1 MKSPLCYEVRSYEFP
16 LRIGAI
22 SLFSS
27 TTFANACIVYV
38 GRAGRRIPS
47 AHGNR
52 SLFLLSIFITLLLFL
67 CWGRER
73 NSLFAQG
80 RFHYSLLLRLPMPVL
95 FMLGRAGQRIPS
107 AHGNRSLFLLST
119 FITLLLFLCGEERTS
134 SDLLP
139 SVTHC
144 SLPRAYNYCRMQE
157 ESHSLRRR
165 NSSDLPPPPR
175 IAPCREFTIT
185 IEYKKAM
192 MMCVA
197 GIRQT

>member
-1 MKSPLCYEVRSYEFP
+1 MRSG
-16 LRIGAI
+16 LA
-22 SLFSS
+22 
-27 TTFANACIVYV
+27 
-38 GRAGRRIPS
+38 
-47 AHGNR
+47 
-52 SLFLLSIFITLLLFL
+52 
-67 CWGRER
+67 

-139 SVTHC
+139 PPRFAPYREFAITVECKKAMMMCVAGIHQTLLSATLC
-144 SLPRAYNYCRMQE
+144 FLPRVYKYHRMQE
-157 ESHSLRRR
+157 EPHSLRRR
-165 NSSDLPPPPR
+165 NSHDPPPSS

-185 IEYKKAM
+185 VECKKAM

>member
-1 MKSPLCYEVRSYEFP
+1 MEYTQNFYRNYNIKNSSMVNKIWVKEKRAVTVLEVRSCE
-16 LRIGAI
+16 
-22 SLFSS
+22 
-27 TTFANACIVYV
+27 
-38 GRAGRRIPS
+38 
-47 AHGNR
+47 
-52 SLFLLSIFITLLLFL
+52 FLLRTITALFF
-67 CWGRER
+67 
-73 NSLFAQG
+73 S
-80 RFHYSLLLRLPMPVL
+80 
-95 FMLGRAGQRIPS
+95 
-107 AHGNRSLFLLST
+107 ST

-185 IEYKKAM
+185 VEYKKAM

-197 GIRQT
+197 GIRQTLPLRHALLPAESVQVL